1 MKGGCG
7 CGSVASGAAG
17 GGGTAG
23 ANSLQSLPIHNY
35 YGLSSDS
42 RLAGGGKKKMK
53 GGNAWL
59 SAMQPAFWSDT
70 QNQNAPYDQPIQNKF
85 GDHNQAI
92 A

>member
-7 CGSVASGAAG
+7 CSGAAG
-17 GGGTAG
+17 GAGTAG
-23 ANSLQSLPIHNY
+23 ASSLQSLPIHNY
-35 YGLSSDS
+35 YGLASDS

-85 GDHNQAI
+85 GDHNQAT

>member
-7 CGSVASGAAG
+7 CSGAAG
-17 GGGTAG
+17 GTGTAG
-23 ANSLQSLPIHNY
+23 ASSLQSLPIHNY
-35 YGLSSDS
+35 YGLASDS

-59 SAMQPAFWSDT
+59 SAMQPAFLSDT

-85 GDHNQAI
+85 GDHNQAT